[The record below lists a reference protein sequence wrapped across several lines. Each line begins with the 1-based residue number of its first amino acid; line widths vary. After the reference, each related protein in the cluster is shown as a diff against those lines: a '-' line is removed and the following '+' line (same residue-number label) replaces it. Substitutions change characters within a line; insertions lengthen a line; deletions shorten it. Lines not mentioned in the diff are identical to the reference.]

1 MKGTYRSLLIP
12 LNLTVDAENKMTRIL
27 ERTASG
33 NDTVLYS
40 PIGQNLDPK
49 DILDGWDKIFNS
61 KLGVI
66 DPGLLGFEGNNRSKY
81 GPRSIAVPW
90 VDRTASV
97 YDSYEADGS
106 IKTLNI
112 PRLGNRLRPLS
123 DENALR
129 YLKNTTN
136 SGLPYLMKKG
146 KVKPYLLNDMESL
159 LKRKDPC
166 VLFTRTQEGKKTR
179 NVWCYPIADTLLEM
193 QFYRPILDYQSTL
206 PWRSSITTPDRVD
219 AAVVSIMRHAQAED
233 KFLVSIDFSAYDNS
247 IKRTLIKASFDYF
260 RSLFQEQY
268 GEQLD
273 YIMERMIT
281 IGLVTPDG
289 ILSGDH
295 GVPSGSTF
303 TNEVDSVVQY
313 LISQDYDTERLD
325 YIQVQGDD
333 GLYACE
339 DPDSLLNHFRSF
351 KLNVNDD
358 KSDTNKDYCL
368 FLQKYYSYYYLDKG
382 IVGGIYPTYRA
393 LNRLVY
399 PERFIDFK
407 EDLSGK
413 DYFAIRTLSILENS
427 KNHPLFRDFVEYV
440 MSLDKYSLIPS
451 DQGIAGYVR
460 LRAKQDGEDI
470 NFSRHSY
477 GNSTSI
483 KDFASYK
490 LVKSLS

>member
-1 MKGTYRSLLIP
+1 M
-12 LNLTVDAENKMTRIL
+12 
-27 ERTASG
+27 
-33 NDTVLYS
+33 
-40 PIGQNLDPK
+40 
-49 DILDGWDKIFNS
+49 
-61 KLGVI
+61 
-66 DPGLLGFEGNNRSKY
+66 
-81 GPRSIAVPW
+81 
-90 VDRTASV
+90 
-97 YDSYEADGS
+97 
-106 IKTLNI
+106 
-112 PRLGNRLRPLS
+112 
-123 DENALR
+123 
-129 YLKNTTN
+129 
-136 SGLPYLMKKG
+136 
-146 KVKPYLLNDMESL
+146 
-159 LKRKDPC
+159 
-166 VLFTRTQEGKKTR
+166 
-179 NVWCYPIADTLLEM
+179 
-193 QFYRPILDYQSTL
+193 
-206 PWRSSITTPDRVD
+206 
-219 AAVVSIMRHAQAED
+219 
-233 KFLVSIDFSAYDNS
+233 
-247 IKRTLIKASFDYF
+247 KASFDYF

-268 GEQLD
+268 GEQLN

-281 IGLVTPDG
+281 IGIVTPDG

-325 YIQVQGDD
+325 YLQVQGDD
-333 GLYACE
+333 GLYACS
-339 DPDSLLNHFRSF
+339 DPDSLLDHFKSF
-351 KLNVNDD
+351 KLNVNED

-460 LRAKQDGEDI
+460 LRAKQDGEDV

-483 KDFASYK
+483 RDFASYK